1 MKGTRNSTTK
11 AANGI
16 RDLPGLRNLAGLR
29 PSPGL
34 SPRLQGSK
42 QQIPS
47 FNYFLKSNQI
57 AQITL
62 TTAPIEIHLLMH
74 PVFVRIFSG
83 IILIKNLGGGDYP
96 MKILIV
102 FYSMY
107 GHVMQLARAAAEGVD
122 AVDGMEAVL
131 RRVEEFETVDRIID
145 GNEYASQ
152 IREKQREIPVCT
164 LDDLRDADGILFGS
178 PTRYGN
184 MAAQMKQLIDSTAAL
199 WLKGELEGK
208 PAGVFTSTAST
219 HGGQETTL
227 FTMMAP
233 LLHLGMIIV
242 GVPYSVPGMLH
253 TEGRG
258 GTPYGASTVAGSRG
272 ELIPTAED
280 LEIARAQGRKVAEIA
295 KKLRG

>member
-1 MKGTRNSTTK
+1 
-11 AANGI
+11 
-16 RDLPGLRNLAGLR
+16 
-29 PSPGL
+29 
-34 SPRLQGSK
+34 
-42 QQIPS
+42 
-47 FNYFLKSNQI
+47 
-57 AQITL
+57 
-62 TTAPIEIHLLMH
+62 
-74 PVFVRIFSG
+74 
-83 IILIKNLGGGDYP
+83 

-102 FYSMY
+102 YYSMY
-107 GHVMQLARAAAEGVD
+107 GHVLQLARAAAEGVD

-131 RRVEEFETVDRIID
+131 RRVEEFEAVDRVID

-152 IREKQREIPVCT
+152 IREKQREIPICT
-164 LDDLRDADGILFGS
+164 LDDLREADGILFGS

-184 MAAQMKQLIDSTAAL
+184 MAAQMKQLIDSTATL

-227 FTMMAP
+227 LTMMAP

-272 ELIPTAED
+272 ELMPTVED
-280 LEIARAQGRKVAEIA
+280 LEIARAQGKRVAELV